1 MEKNEY
7 TEYFE
12 IIEVENEQIEM
23 TVQVPKDPEMPV
35 HIIEKQGAR
44 TMIRTL
50 EEWSAINDFV
60 MRALSNAGY
69 RVEND

>member
-12 IIEVENEQIEM
+12 VIQAGNEQIEM
-23 TVQVPKDPEMPV
+23 TVQIPIDSEMPV

-60 MRALSNAGY
+60 MRALSDAGWS
-69 RVEND
+69 RD